1 MVDMGLK
8 TKQIKDIAL
17 IAVLAAVLFAQ
28 QIALSFIP
36 NISFTALLVILYMR
50 LLGFKKTTMI
60 IFVHVIS
67 INLLSPFGPVMP
79 LHIPS
84 MLIGWML
91 IPILLSTIFKGFK
104 SVWTLSIFGFIFG
117 FVYGWMFIPV
127 SVFALGI
134 PFMEYLLMDLIF
146 ELIMGISNFL
156 AILWLYEPMYKFLEH
171 QLHKYYQ

>member
-1 MVDMGLK
+1 MGIK
-8 TKQIKDIAL
+8 TKHIKDVAL
-17 IAVLAAVLFAQ
+17 IALLGAVLFTQ

-36 NISFTALLVILYMR
+36 NVQFTALLIVLYTR

-60 IFVHVIS
+60 IVVHVIAT
-67 INLLSPFGPVMP
+67 NLLSPFGPVIP

-91 IPILLSTIFKGFK
+91 IPVLLTTIFKSLN
-104 SVWTLSIFGFIFG
+104 SVWGLSCFGFIFG
-117 FVYGWMFIPV
+117 FLYGWMFIPV

-134 PFMEYLLMDLIF
+134 PFMEYLMMDLVF

-156 AILWLYEPMYKFLEH
+156 AILWLYEPLHQFLYH

>member
-1 MVDMGLK
+1 MVEMGIK
-8 TKQIKDIAL
+8 TKHIKDVAL

-28 QIALSFIP
+28 QMALSFIP
-36 NISFTALLVILYMR
+36 NVSFTAFLIILYTR

-60 IFVHVIS
+60 VIVHVIAV
-67 INLLSPFGPVMP
+67 NLLSPFGPVIP

-91 IPILLSTIFKGFK
+91 IPILLSTVFKGFK
-104 SVWTLSIFGFIFG
+104 GVWTLALFGLIFGFI
-117 FVYGWMFIPV
+117 YGWMFIPV

-156 AILWLYEPMYKFLEH
+156 AILWLYEPMHKFLLN
-171 QLHKYYQ
+171 QLQKYYQ

>member
-1 MVDMGLK
+1 MVEMGIK
-8 TKQIKDIAL
+8 TKHVKDVAL
-17 IAVLAAVLFAQ
+17 IAVLAAILFAQ

-36 NISFTALLVILYMR
+36 NVSFTAFLIILYTR

-60 IFVHVIS
+60 VVVHVIAT
-67 INLLSPFGPVMP
+67 NLLSPFGPVLP

-84 MLIGWML
+84 MLIGWIL
-91 IPILLSTIFKGFK
+91 IPVLLSTVFKNLN
-104 SVWTLSIFGFIFG
+104 SVWGLSLFGFFFG

-127 SVFALGI
+127 SVFLLDI
-134 PFMEYLLMDLIF
+134 PFMEYFLMDLIF

-156 AILWLYEPMYKFLEH
+156 AILWLYEPMYKFLSH